1 MNNFL
6 KENQMNDIRYQDKD
20 IVLYNPT
27 DIQYEQ
33 LKEIMK
39 NVVTDGENNAIINI
53 KYIREIFRM
62 LVNDGNFI
70 DEYTNEELMKELDN
84 GNRRIQLLYQEIVNM
99 IQEII
104 DDIIYDCKKRIKDI
118 NTFINMI
125 NNTDD
130 MNKTKDK
137 INKFLK
143 KKKIDIDFDQIE
155 NLIQKNPQEIK
166 NLINKDN

>member
-20 IVLYNPT
+20 ITLYNPT

-33 LKEIMK
+33 LKEIMR

-62 LVNDGNFI
+62 LVKDGDFI

-84 GNRRIQLLYQEIVNM
+84 GNRRIQLLYQTRLSCYIFS
-99 IQEII
+99 II
-104 DDIIYDCKKRIKDI
+104 
-118 NTFINMI
+118 
-125 NNTDD
+125 
-130 MNKTKDK
+130 
-137 INKFLK
+137 
-143 KKKIDIDFDQIE
+143 
-155 NLIQKNPQEIK
+155 
-166 NLINKDN
+166 